1 MHLSEETI
9 STWIFG
15 NLHVKKNYSPR
26 GCQMKLR
33 RNQIKLRRN
42 RFVPTWRIKN
52 SHLNILFFLGDYF
65 IAGGGEYLEL
75 NQRMSSS

>member
-1 MHLSEETI
+1 M
-9 STWIFG
+9 
-15 NLHVKKNYSPR
+15 
-26 GCQMKLR
+26 
-33 RNQIKLRRN
+33 KLRRN

-75 NQRMSSS
+75 NQRKHRGLLSKSKVS